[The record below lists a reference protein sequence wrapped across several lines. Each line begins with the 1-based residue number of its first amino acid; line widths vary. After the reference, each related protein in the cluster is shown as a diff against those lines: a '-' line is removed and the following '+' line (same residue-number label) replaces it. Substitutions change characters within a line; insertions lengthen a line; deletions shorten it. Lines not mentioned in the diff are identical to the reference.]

1 MKHSAPKPVPPAES
15 HETAGALSRRGFLAA
30 GLGAPLVAARAA
42 GARSPAPGDKLR
54 IAAVGIGGM
63 GKSYLE
69 GCKDE
74 HIVALCDL
82 DHARPSTQ
90 EVFAKFPGAARYRD
104 FREMFEREAKNFDAL
119 IVATPDH
126 THAVIALA
134 GLKLGK
140 HLYCAKPI
148 AHSVAEVRKIKA
160 AVLAAPHLV
169 TKASVQSSASDAACR
184 TAELLEAQ
192 VIGAVRE
199 VHIWCDH
206 PTYPCSLVRP
216 KDTPTP
222 PDGLDWDLWIGPAP
236 FRPYHPAY
244 HPSNWRSW
252 WDFGS
257 GAVGDMACHTLHAY
271 FRELRLGAPATIYG
285 SSSTRHDGFFE
296 YVATPESQGYANLV
310 TWEYPARGRL
320 PPLKL
325 HWYDG
330 GMRPHR
336 PDELDTSMELPR
348 SGVLFVGEGGKLV
361 AGFAGGN
368 PYGKQGRGVPG
379 GLLLPEEKF
388 RGINSPPKVLA
399 RCDPADHY
407 REWVRACKE
416 GRPTVCPVE
425 FGCEMTE
432 VALLGALALRTKRLL
447 TWDSAAA
454 RVTNH
459 EQANAIV
466 NPTYRDGW
474 TL

>member
-1 MKHSAPKPVPPAES
+1 VL
-15 HETAGALSRRGFLAA
+15 TAL
-30 GLGAPLVAARAA
+30 
-42 GARSPAPGDKLR
+42 PAPGDRLVNG
-54 IAAVGIGGM
+54 ATGGSSNIVTTSRY
-63 GKSYLE
+63 GDVELYLE
-69 GCKDE
+69 FLLAAKSNSGVYLQGVYE
-74 HIVALCDL
+74 IQIL
-82 DHARPSTQ
+82 DSFGVVQLKYGDCGGIYTRSVEGKLVGGRPPLVNASRP
-90 EVFAKFPGAARYRD
+90 PGQWQSFHLWFQAPR
-104 FREMFEREAKNFDAL
+104 FDAQ
-119 IVATPDH
+119 
-126 THAVIALA
+126 
-134 GLKLGK
+134 G
-140 HLYCAKPI
+140 
-148 AHSVAEVRKIKA
+148 RKI
-160 AVLAAPHLV
+160 
-169 TKASVQSSASDAACR
+169 
-184 TAELLEAQ
+184 
-192 VIGAVRE
+192 
-199 VHIWCDH
+199 
-206 PTYPCSLVRP
+206 
-216 KDTPTP
+216 
-222 PDGLDWDLWIGPAP
+222 
-236 FRPYHPAY
+236 
-244 HPSNWRSW
+244 
-252 WDFGS
+252 
-257 GAVGDMACHTLHAY
+257 
-271 FRELRLGAPATIYG
+271 APATIYG